1 LCVNLKKKR
10 PSKLIRVLGPAPAVV
25 SRIRGSYRWNVL
37 LKAKTVPQLV
47 KLLRKTL
54 KNFIRDVFIKL
65 DVPEGHAE
73 IIAKV
78 LISSDLRGIDSH
90 GIQRLKMYYD
100 RIKEGIY
107 NPKTNIKVISDNKA
121 TAVLDG
127 GCGMGHVIAYLSMR
141 LAIEKA
147 KKYGIGAVA
156 VRNSTHFGIAG
167 YYSLMAINEGMI
179 GFVTTNTR
187 PSVPPTFGIEPML
200 GTNPLTYGAPTDEDF
215 PFLIDCATS
224 IIQRGKVEVF
234 NRLHK
239 PIPEGLIISSNGNSK
254 TDPDVILNKLINR
267 SAALLPLGGLG
278 EDTSGHKGYGYAT
291 FAEILSSALQD
302 GVYLKDTA
310 GVIENGQKKLKVG
323 HFFLAINIQNF
334 IPVKKFKKITGN
346 IMRDLRRSKKAPGK
360 DRIYTAGEKEYYN
373 EVERKK
379 IGIPINKSIQKD
391 IKIIQKELKLNNY
404 NFPF

>member
-1 LCVNLKKKR
+1 MVEQIQEETNLEPSDDIVYMEVNILKD
-10 PSKLIRVLGPAPAVV
+10 
-25 SRIRGSYRWNVL
+25 
-37 LKAKTVPQLV
+37 
-47 KLLRKTL
+47 
-54 KNFIRDVFIKL
+54 FIKDVFINL

-73 IIAKV
+73 IITKV
-78 LISSDLRGIDSH
+78 LISSDLKGIDSH
-90 GIQRLKMYYD
+90 GIQRCKMYYD

-107 NPKTNIKVISDNKA
+107 NPKTNIKIIRDDKT

-127 GCGMGHVIAYLSMR
+127 GCGMGHVIAYLAMR

-147 KKYGIGAVA
+147 KKYGLGAVA

-167 YYSLMAINEGMI
+167 YYSLMAIKEGMI

-187 PSVPPTFGIEPML
+187 PAVPPTFGIEPML

-224 IIQRGKVEVF
+224 IIQRGKVEVY

-239 PIPEGLIISSNGNSK
+239 PLPDGLIISSNGNSK
-254 TDPDVILNKLINR
+254 TDPSVVLNKLVNR
-267 SAALLPLGGLG
+267 SAALLPLGGKG

-302 GVYLKDTA
+302 GIYLKDTA
-310 GVIENGQKKLKVG
+310 GIVEGGQKRLKVG
-323 HFFLAINIQNF
+323 HFFLAINVQNF
-334 IPVKKFKKITGN
+334 IPLEKFKEISGN
-346 IMRDLRRSKKAPGK
+346 IMRELRSSKKAPGK
-360 DRIYTAGEKEYYN
+360 NRIYTAGEKEHIN

-379 IGIPINKSIQKD
+379 TGIPLNKSLQKD
-391 IKIIQKELKLNNY
+391 IKIMQKELGLDKY